1 MKKLKNIII
10 YYPSFE
16 KGGATF
22 NLINFANL
30 AAKKNINISLISNIS
45 KKSQKKFLIHKI
57 KVFRVK
63 STEKYFLSKR
73 ITSLFGSLFILI
85 KLLLKS
91 NKNTIFFSFQSH
103 IIPLFFCTIFFKK
116 IVIRNSE
123 DVIDATKYADNFL
136 SAYIVLFLKSFFYF
150 FSNGIIT
157 NSLKSKRSLEKLT
170 FNMKSIN
177 LIYNPYLHRIINF
190 KKKNRKKIILSVGR
204 LCKQKNQSLTIKAFK
219 IFIKYNRDYK
229 LLLLGHGADKYKL
242 KKLIKNLN
250 LQKSIIIK
258 NWSSNMA
265 KYYSTSK
272 LLVFPSLYEGLPNT
286 LIDAL
291 NYSLPCIS
299 TKCSGAE
306 DILSKNHKYFILHN
320 NSEKL
325 GKLMLNAVNNY
336 DAILNSTRKEHKKLK
351 RFLVQNQVGK
361 YIKFLTTVLNKY

>member
-30 AAKKNINISLISNIS
+30 ASRKNITISLISNIS
-45 KKSQKKFLIHKI
+45 KKNQKKFLTNKI

-63 STEKYFLSKR
+63 STERYFLSKR
-73 ITSLFGSLFILI
+73 ITSLFGSLLILI
-85 KLLLKS
+85 KLLSAS

-103 IIPLFFCTIFFKK
+103 VVPLFFCTIFSKK

-123 DVIDATKYADNFL
+123 DAIDATKYADNFVF
-136 SAYIVLFLKSFFYF
+136 AYIVLFLKSFFYF

-157 NSLKSKRSLEKLT
+157 NSLKAKKSLEKLT
-170 FNMKSIN
+170 FNIKNIN
-177 LIYNPYLHRIINF
+177 LIYNPYLHKIVKF
-190 KKKNRKKIILSVGR
+190 KNQNRKKIILSVGR
-204 LCKQKNQSLTIKAFK
+204 LCKQKNQSLTIKAFR
-219 IFIKYNRDYK
+219 IFIKHNKDYK
-229 LLLLGHGADKYKL
+229 LLLVGHGADEYKL
-242 KKLIKNLN
+242 KKLIQNLN
-250 LQKSIIIK
+250 LQRSVIIK
-258 NWSSNMA
+258 NWSNNMT

-291 NYSLPCIS
+291 NHSLPCIS

-306 DILSKNHKYFILHN
+306 DILSKNYKYFLQHN
-320 NSEKL
+320 DPKSL
-325 GKLMLNAVNNY
+325 GKLMINVVDNY
-336 DAILNSTRKEHKKLK
+336 DAILRSTRIQHKKLK
-351 RFLVQNQVGK
+351 RFLILSQVNK
-361 YIKFLTTVLNKY
+361 YIKFLTTVLNK

>member
-45 KKSQKKFLIHKI
+45 KKNQKKFLTHKI

-63 STEKYFLSKR
+63 STERYFFSKR
-73 ITSLFGSLFILI
+73 TTSLFGSLLILI
-85 KLLLKS
+85 KLLLVS
-91 NKNTIFFSFQSH
+91 NKNTILFSFQSH
-103 IIPLFFCTIFFKK
+103 IVPLLFCTIFFKK

-123 DVIDATKYADNFL
+123 DAIDATKHADNL
-136 SAYIVLFLKSFFYF
+136 ISAYIVLFLKSFFYF

-157 NSLKSKRSLEKLT
+157 NSLKAKNSLERLT
-170 FNMKSIN
+170 FNFKSIN
-177 LIYNPYLHRIINF
+177 LIYNPYLHKIIKF
-190 KKKNRKKIILSVGR
+190 KKKRRKKIILSVGR
-204 LCKQKNQSLTIKAFK
+204 LCKQKNQSLTIRAFK
-219 IFIKYNRDYK
+219 SFIKYKKDYK
-229 LLLLGHGADKYKL
+229 LLLIGHGADELKL
-242 KKLIKNLN
+242 KKLIENLN
-250 LQKSIIIK
+250 LKKSIIIK

-265 KYYSTSK
+265 EYYSTSK

-286 LIDAL
+286 LIDAI

-306 DILSKNHKYFILHN
+306 DILSKNYKYFIRYN
-320 NSEKL
+320 NSKDL
-325 GKLMLNAVNNY
+325 GNLMLNAINNY
-336 DAILNSTRKEHKKLK
+336 DAILSSTRKEHKKLK
-351 RFLVQNQVGK
+351 RFLVLNQVNK
-361 YIKFLTTVLNKY
+361 YIKFLTIVLNK

>member
-1 MKKLKNIII
+1 MKKLKHIII

-30 AAKKNINISLISNIS
+30 AANKDINISLISNIS
-45 KKSQKKFLIHKI
+45 IKNQQKFLTHKI

-63 STEKYFLSKR
+63 SSEKYFLSNR
-73 ITSLFGSLFILI
+73 ITSLFGSLLILI
-85 KLLLKS
+85 KLLLTS

-103 IIPLFFCTIFFKK
+103 IIPLFFCTLFFKK

-123 DVIDATKYADNFL
+123 DAIDATKYADNFV

-157 NSLKSKRSLEKLT
+157 NSLKAKKSLERLT
-170 FNMKSIN
+170 FNIKHIK
-177 LIYNPYLHRIINF
+177 LIYNPYLHKITKF
-190 KKKNRKKIILSVGR
+190 KKKSRKKIILSVGR

-219 IFIKYNRDYK
+219 IFIKYNKDYK
-229 LLLLGHGADKYKL
+229 LLLVGHGADEYKL

-291 NYSLPCIS
+291 NYSLPCVS

-306 DILSKNHKYFILHN
+306 DILSKNYKYFIKN
-320 NSEKL
+320 NDSKNL
-325 GKLMLNAVNNY
+325 GKLMLHVINNY
-336 DAILNSTRKEHKKLK
+336 DGILSSTRKEHKKLK
-351 RFLVQNQVGK
+351 RFLVLNQVNK
-361 YIKFLTTVLNKY
+361 YIKFLKTVLNN

>member
-123 DVIDATKYADNFL
+123 DAIDATKYADNFV
-136 SAYIVLFLKSFFYF
+136 SAYVVIFLKSFFYF

-157 NSLKSKRSLEKLT
+157 NSLKSKKSLEKLT
-170 FNMKSIN
+170 FNIKSIN
-177 LIYNPYLHRIINF
+177 LIFNPYLHKIISF
-190 KKKNRKKIILSVGR
+190 KKKKRKKIILSVGR
-204 LCKQKNQSLTIKAFK
+204 FCKQKNQSLTIKAFK
-219 IFIKYNRDYK
+219 IFIKDNKDYK
-229 LLLLGHGADKYKL
+229 LLLVGHGADENKL
-242 KKLIKNLN
+242 KKLIKKLN
-250 LQKSIIIK
+250 LQKNVIIK
-258 NWSSNMA
+258 DWSSNME
-265 KYYSTSK
+265 KYYTTSK

-306 DILSKNHKYFILHN
+306 DILSKYYKYFVKHN
-320 NSEKL
+320 DSKEL
-325 GKLMLNAVNNY
+325 SKLMINAINNY
-336 DAILNSTRKEHKKLK
+336 DAILNSTRNEHKKLK
-351 RFLVQNQVGK
+351 RFLVLSQVNK
-361 YIKFLTTVLNKY
+361 YIKFLKIVLNK